1 MRQAIIAAIALLS
14 ATMLAE
20 RTGAMTLS
28 APAVL
33 GAAATETSG
42 VTPVAVVCGGNGCG
56 PVQTSAPRRPIK
68 TMMRR

>member
-1 MRQAIIAAIALLS
+1 MRQAIIAVIALLS
-14 ATMLAE
+14 ATTLAE
-20 RTGAMTLS
+20 QTGAMTLS
-28 APAVL
+28 APVVL
-33 GAAATETSG
+33 GTAATGASA